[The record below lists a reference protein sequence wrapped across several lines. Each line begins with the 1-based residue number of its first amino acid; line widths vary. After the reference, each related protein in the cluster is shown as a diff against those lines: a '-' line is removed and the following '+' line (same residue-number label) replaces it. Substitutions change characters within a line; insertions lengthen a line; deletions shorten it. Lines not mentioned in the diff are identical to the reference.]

1 MSKHTKSCGRFTKT
15 FLKPILWPFLQIFP
29 CQKSTGRG
37 KMRINEE
44 KIIFSKFPHTIWW
57 ITCLL
62 RICQSFKE
70 KYENLQ
76 QLELKTSA
84 YSVFVYIRP
93 ILYVRWSII
102 YLHISQQPSSSSHC
116 AITKDSSVREYFSSL
131 SNRVTINYLN
141 SLRGIALHEQ
151 HETHSRYI
159 ADQGNREDVLNFIFN
174 CI

>member
-84 YSVFVYIRP
+84 YSVFVYIHL
-93 ILYVRWSII
+93 ILYVWSSVI
-102 YLHISQQPSSSSHC
+102 YLHISQRDNKRQQC
-116 AITKDSSVREYFSSL
+116 ARSQLKKYVLIFVVVIHSGFALSFTVLWGSVWC
-131 SNRVTINYLN
+131 VIN
-141 SLRGIALHEQ
+141 SMHD
-151 HETHSRYI
+151 HFM
-159 ADQGNREDVLNFIFN
+159 D
-174 CI
+174 